1 MREVTLCSKIHTLKP
16 IIQYA
21 SLVGHPFLPPL
32 HVLDFS
38 KKKVLTKYVPSAAK
52 LKTIE
57 CSPHF
62 SYGSYDTQQFLSRSE
77 KQSISRTAGSKIL
90 NVIQINFRLQKDKS
104 R

>member
-1 MREVTLCSKIHTLKP
+1 MQQNTYTKAHNAIC
-16 IIQYA
+16 
-21 SLVGHPFLPPL
+21 
-32 HVLDFS
+32 FS
-38 KKKVLTKYVPSAAK
+38 RRPSVSSFSSRIGLLKKKVLTKYVPSAAK

-90 NVIQINFRLQKDKS
+90 TLRRLMS
-104 R
+104 YIYIWSTHS